1 MKRAALPGPSLG
13 FGGRLHYHKSE
24 AAKSG
29 MPFQKTPLFWGPTAT
44 AALAKGDLSRVLG
57 RGTADLNCRMGS
69 EGFALE

>member
-1 MKRAALPGPSLG
+1 
-13 FGGRLHYHKSE
+13 
-24 AAKSG
+24 